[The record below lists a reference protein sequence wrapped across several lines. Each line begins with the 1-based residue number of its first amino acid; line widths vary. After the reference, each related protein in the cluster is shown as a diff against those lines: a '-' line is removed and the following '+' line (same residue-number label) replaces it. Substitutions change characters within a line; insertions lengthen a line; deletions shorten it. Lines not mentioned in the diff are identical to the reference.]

1 MTLNASD
8 FSRELQTKLFGEVTR
23 KKAKRNV
30 GEETFASQC
39 IQYRLPTVTPQYQF
53 AKSMGRKFSADF
65 AFVEY
70 QLLIEIQG
78 GIWRGGGGAH
88 SHPMNLSRDIEK
100 QQHAAFL
107 GFHVLPFT
115 PEQVKSKHAI
125 DWTSRTLFK
134 LGWRPAT

>member
-1 MTLNASD
+1 M
-8 FSRELQTKLFGEVTR
+8 FSRDLQSTLFAGGKR
-23 KKAKRNV
+23 KKVNS
-30 GEETFASQC
+30 GEANFYSQC
-39 IQYRLPTVTPQYQF
+39 VQYQLPVVTPQYQF
-53 AKSMGRKFSADF
+53 AKAMGRKFSADF

-88 SHPMNLSRDIEK
+88 SHPLNLARDIEK
-100 QQHAAFL
+100 QQHAALL
-107 GFHVLPFT
+107 GFLVIPFT

-134 LGWRPAT
+134 LGWRPKS